1 MIVFNT
7 TFHVDED
14 IQEEFIEYMV
24 KIFIPKSTK
33 SGMLK
38 SPRFAKV
45 FGKDSDEGI
54 SFAMEFQVTDI
65 VEMERWNSNES
76 QSAFTPLMERFK
88 EKMVGFSTLLQ
99 TIEH

>member
-14 IQEEFIEYMV
+14 IQDEFIEYMV

-76 QSAFTPLMERFK
+76 HSVFTPLMERFK